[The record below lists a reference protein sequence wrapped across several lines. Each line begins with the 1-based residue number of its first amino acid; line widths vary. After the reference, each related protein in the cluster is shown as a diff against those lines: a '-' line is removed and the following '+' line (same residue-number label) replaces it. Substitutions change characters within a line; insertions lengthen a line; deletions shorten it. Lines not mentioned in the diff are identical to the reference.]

1 MDSQQASETV
11 DTSAVRPSQQPPS
24 QDQKFCMDCGKVIL
38 RRAEICPGCGCR
50 QLPVAGS
57 SSFITSSAEIQSPF
71 VTQMAILLVLNV
83 LWNGLGNLAI
93 GDKRGWQY
101 GFFNLV
107 IFAIS
112 FFSVGLP
119 SVLFF
124 AYCGYAGYQFLLELQ
139 NKSEAAI

>member
-11 DTSAVRPSQQPPS
+11 DTSVAQPSQPLPG
-24 QDQKFCMDCGKVIL
+24 QDQKFCMDCGKLIL
-38 RRAEICPGCGCR
+38 RRAEVCPGCGCR
-50 QLPVAGS
+50 QLPAAGD

-71 VTQMAILLVLNV
+71 VTRMAILLILNA
-83 LWNGLGNLAI
+83 LWSGLGNLAI

-107 IFAIS
+107 VFAIS
-112 FFSVGLP
+112 FFTVGVP

-139 NKSEAAI
+139 SKS